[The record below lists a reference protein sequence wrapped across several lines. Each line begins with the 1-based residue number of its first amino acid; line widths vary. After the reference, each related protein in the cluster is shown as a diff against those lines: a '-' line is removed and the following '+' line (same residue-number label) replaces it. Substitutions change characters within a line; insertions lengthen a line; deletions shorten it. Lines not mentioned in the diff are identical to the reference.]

1 MYSLIEYISNCSG
14 MTVSWLFY
22 SKNEATNCNFDIANT
37 DDFKSFR
44 YKAKFLENIEAGEVN
59 EVFRNAAISVPS
71 KYLGNFCRSLEI
83 LLINYKVKRTKHWV
97 LSVLGVDNDDT
108 NPNNIFTIKDTKLY
122 VPVVTLLANGNQK
135 LSKLLIKGF

>member
-1 MYSLIEYISNCSG
+1 M
-14 MTVSWLFY
+14 
-22 SKNEATNCNFDIANT
+22 
-37 DDFKSFR
+37 
-44 YKAKFLENIEAGEVN
+44 ENIEAGEVN

-108 NPNNIFTIKDTKLY
+108 NPNNISTIKDTKLY
-122 VPVVTLLANGNQK
+122 VPVVTLLASGNQK
-135 LSKLLIKGF
+135 LSKLLIKWF